1 MQPYVLQH
9 AAWQVPAFE
18 LEEFAPRQ
26 ATYCLCIP
34 VINEGERIRR
44 ELRRLSSAGL
54 SSLVDVVIADGGS
67 TDGSLDP
74 GFLRDAGV
82 RALLRKTGTGR
93 FGAQVRMA
101 LAWALEQDYQGI
113 ILIDGNDKDD
123 PAAIPQFIEKLEVG
137 FDHVQGSRFIRGG
150 LGVNTPPM
158 RHYAV
163 RCVHAPLVS
172 LFAHTIYTDTT
183 NGFRAYSATF
193 LLDDRVQ
200 PFRDEFVGYEI
211 HYYLAVRAPRLGF
224 RVAEVPVVREY
235 PKTGPVPTTIS
246 PIKGAAALLWSTV
259 KACVG
264 TYNPRG

>member
-9 AAWQVPAFE
+9 ATWQVPAFE
-18 LEEFAPRQ
+18 LEQFAPRQ

-44 ELRRLSSAGL
+44 ELGRLSSGGW
-54 SSLVDVVIADGGS
+54 SKVVDIVMADGGS
-67 TDGSLDP
+67 TDGSMEP
-74 GFLRDAGV
+74 AALREAGV
-82 RALLRKTGTGR
+82 RTLLRKTGPGR
-93 FGAQVRMA
+93 FGAQLRMG
-101 LAWALEQDYQGI
+101 LAYALEQGYKGV

-123 PAAIPQFIEKLEVG
+123 PAAIPQFIEKLEAG

-150 LGVNTPPM
+150 RGVNTPAV
-158 RHYAV
+158 RHYGV

-183 NGFRAYSATF
+183 NGFRAYSAKF
-193 LLDDRVQ
+193 LLDDRVR

-224 RVAEVPVVREY
+224 GVTEVPVVREY
-235 PKTGPVPTTIS
+235 PKAGPVPTTIS
-246 PIKGAAALLWSTV
+246 PFKGAAALLWSTV